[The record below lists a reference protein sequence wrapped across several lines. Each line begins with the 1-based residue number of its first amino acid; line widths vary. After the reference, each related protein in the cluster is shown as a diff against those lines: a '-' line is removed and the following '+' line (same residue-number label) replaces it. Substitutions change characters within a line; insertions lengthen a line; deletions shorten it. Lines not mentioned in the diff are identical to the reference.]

1 MNEGEVEAL
10 LVQAR
15 ERYTKRLLFNKWQAE
30 DSQRKQFSEFGTLM
44 KEHFERVHDTL
55 RSEMRSS
62 SPRNG
67 GGRSSPLAQKTPRSE
82 PPSLQRFQSAPPQV
96 QPPPSPQPKPE
107 AQPSPLAKAPRPP
120 PSQPQP
126 QQDEVK
132 EDVGDRILRIWPASP
147 ERLVQP
153 DTYKSPEEK
162 ESALSYAPVAAKQT
176 LSPRHAAVPVVAAD
190 APIRRQIQQLRAG
203 GVRVTYKKGEV
214 NL

>member
-1 MNEGEVEAL
+1 M
-10 LVQAR
+10 
-15 ERYTKRLLFNKWQAE
+15 
-30 DSQRKQFSEFGTLM
+30 
-44 KEHFERVHDTL
+44 
-55 RSEMRSS
+55 
-62 SPRNG
+62 
-67 GGRSSPLAQKTPRSE
+67 AQKTPRSE

>member
-1 MNEGEVEAL
+1 MIRHAL
-10 LVQAR
+10 WVVGGWETLPICA
-15 ERYTKRLLFNKWQAE
+15 W
-30 DSQRKQFSEFGTLM
+30 FGCFRI
-44 KEHFERVHDTL
+44 EQ
-55 RSEMRSS
+55 
-62 SPRNG
+62 G
-67 GGRSSPLAQKTPRSE
+67 
-82 PPSLQRFQSAPPQV
+82 
-96 QPPPSPQPKPE
+96 
-107 AQPSPLAKAPRPP
+107 
-120 PSQPQP
+120 
-126 QQDEVK
+126 DEVK